1 MRPRRRRGRAT
12 SRPVPPPPS
21 SACMDPPPP
30 SSACMDPPPPSSA
43 CPVPPPPSSA
53 CPVQPPP
60 SSACPVPVPHSGA
73 GELVR
78 QPLRI
83 PQPPASQQ
91 LTLQQKVSEMHE
103 RFLQLSD
110 LQKIKRHVDSLL
122 QDLRKA
128 AELAS
133 KEQLIISGLV
143 ERQSGDYFFGCQPTS
158 FINTFGPIVKLLD
171 KMCQQNNKILNG
183 LETGLLLYFN
193 DEDPLLLHVQNLQK
207 RSKQLSK
214 IVAKPASRFV
224 HYDSRVNVE
233 LKWISQFPIVSEI
246 CLQQFSTI
254 MPTLI
259 ALQKDLSVVSQALDE
274 LASCKDASQDFCSKF
289 RTLHILPMTLD
300 SIQSMSRSSTTIVQA
315 VDDIC
320 SQCKNLTSVYQEK
333 EIIAL
338 GFIGC
343 ERFVKKM
350 VSEVEGPLSELHQQV
365 INAKKLYDRK
375 FSRLTVD
382 AKGPDTKVYMYKEAD
397 GLSDFSWR
405 FRFINGRS
413 IMPSLRDQRR
423 ERIGTETYLSEEFIL
438 NLSLE
443 HLRDLVDAFCATNSI
458 KGHNTLDYYLEAQGV
473 ITEEAYDNAKENFHS
488 YRRYRIKEFEK
499 LNTARVKEGHAL
511 LEDGIAL
518 IGNFRV
524 TTDYHRLG
532 RNDVYDIPEG
542 ATFETNPSGQYCS
555 HCVVIIGYGVTSDG
569 LSYYIF
575 QNSYGK
581 KWGDKGRIACSCLK
595 YLYRASV

>member
-1 MRPRRRRGRAT
+1 M
-12 SRPVPPPPS
+12 S
-21 SACMDPPPP
+21 SP
-30 SSACMDPPPPSSA
+30 
-43 CPVPPPPSSA
+43 
-53 CPVQPPP
+53 
-60 SSACPVPVPHSGA
+60 
-73 GELVR
+73 
-78 QPLRI
+78 
-83 PQPPASQQ
+83 
-91 LTLQQKVSEMHE
+91 TLQQKVSEMHE

-158 FINTFGPIVKLLD
+158 FINTFGPIVKSLD

-423 ERIGTETYLSEEFIL
+423 GQCAYASTMSCTESLYKRENTAVRIGTETYLSEEFIL

-581 KWGDKGRIACSCLK
+581 KWGDKGFGRIACSCLK